1 MEEGSRAII
10 SAAIGRMNGG
20 ATEEHNPKASYK
32 VSQIIQTGTN
42 DILLWVAVIGIE
54 KETKLNKTKRFL

>member
-1 MEEGSRAII
+1 
-10 SAAIGRMNGG
+10 MNGG

-54 KETKLNKTKRFL
+54 KETKQNKTKRFL